1 MTTLC
6 AFLGLTNYYRRFV
19 RDFAKI
25 ATPLTDLLRSKE
37 FTWSDQAHSAF
48 LALKQKMEHLVTL
61 ALPNFNAEFDVTTD
75 ASGTAISTVLSQ
87 KNRPIAFFSK
97 KLCPTMQA

>member
-6 AFLGLTNYYRRFV
+6 ALLGRTNYYRRFV

-75 ASGTAISTVLSQ
+75 NDSSINKTIVPLHSLVRNYVPQ
-87 KNRPIAFFSK
+87 
-97 KLCPTMQA
+97 